1 MHTWEKLKSFIVRA
15 GKVIIIVVIVI
26 SFLNAIGTDGTFGNE
41 DSENSLLS
49 SIGKSITPIFRP
61 MGISKENWPATVGL
75 FTGIFAKEAVVGTL
89 DNLYASLSDE
99 GEEVE
104 EDFIFWDGIIEA
116 FKSVGDGFSGIGG
129 AFKDPLG
136 VAIEEDL
143 GDLEIQADE
152 QEVSVNTFSEMKKRF
167 GNSKAAFAYLLFIL
181 IYMPCVAA
189 IAAIYRETNIKWTMF
204 SVLYLT
210 VLAWIVS
217 TLFYQ
222 ISMFAVQPAIS
233 AMWIGILVSVS
244 AVIYFAMKAKSKNI
258 EVSA

>member
-1 MHTWEKLKSFIVRA
+1 
-15 GKVIIIVVIVI
+15 
-26 SFLNAIGTDGTFGNE
+26 
-41 DSENSLLS
+41 
-49 SIGKSITPIFRP
+49 
-61 MGISKENWPATVGL
+61 
-75 FTGIFAKEAVVGTL
+75 
-89 DNLYASLSDE
+89 
-99 GEEVE
+99 
-104 EDFIFWDGIIEA
+104 
-116 FKSVGDGFSGIGG
+116 
-129 AFKDPLG
+129 
-136 VAIEEDL
+136 
-143 GDLEIQADE
+143 
-152 QEVSVNTFSEMKKRF
+152 
-167 GNSKAAFAYLLFIL
+167 
-181 IYMPCVAA
+181 MPCVAA